1 MIPRLQSLN
10 DTSWARH
17 FRFFRLWLQKPKQV
31 GAILPSSSAL
41 GQAMAE
47 RVDRVAL
54 GAVIEF
60 GGGTGSITQALLCS
74 GIAPQSLFVI
84 EREEALCSVLQ
95 SRWPS
100 LQIFC
105 ADVRDV
111 KALAD
116 KAGVSR
122 VKAVVSGLPLLSMD
136 LKLRREILRAAFE
149 VLAPG
154 GVYVQFTYG
163 RKSSIP
169 EPLCRRLGIVAR
181 RVKWVMSNVPPAAVW
196 EYRRTG
202 EQHAHS

>member
-1 MIPRLQSLN
+1 
-10 DTSWARH
+10 
-17 FRFFRLWLQKPKQV
+17 
-31 GAILPSSSAL
+31 
-41 GQAMAE
+41 
-47 RVDRVAL
+47 
-54 GAVIEF
+54 
-60 GGGTGSITQALLCS
+60 
-74 GIAPQSLFVI
+74 
-84 EREEALCSVLQ
+84 CSVLQ